1 MRAGSLQGQPYEMG
15 ATALPIMQLKK
26 LRLRQAE
33 HHAQV
38 TDQIQPGTVDRESE
52 NPQILKSQ
60 GLQVTEFSCLLYYS
74 ARHLNIRLDRTTAD
88 SCCGI
93 PNKQLST
100 CCLYPSGDRRLT
112 TIQGPSPAAQAPGT
126 AWESSCL

>member
-1 MRAGSLQGQPYEMG
+1 MTAGLLRGQPYEGG
-15 ATALPIMQLKK
+15 ATAVPITQLKK

-33 HHAQV
+33 HRAQV
-38 TDQIQPGTVDRESE
+38 TDRIQPGPLDRESE
-52 NPQILKSQ
+52 DPQILKSQ
-60 GLQVTEFSCLLYYS
+60 GLQVTEFSCLLYHS
-74 ARHLNIRLDRTTAD
+74 ARHLSIRLDRATAD

-126 AWESSCL
+126 AWKSSCR